1 MAFEP
6 AEKKD
11 SKGPEKKGWQR
22 DVPLRE
28 VVLEGQTRG
37 RWSITGEH
45 EGRGERERCPS
56 PRRSKR
62 RKDRRERSRALSCRP
77 GSQIRRGL
85 KSGVDCV

>member
-45 EGRGERERCPS
+45 EGRGERERDVHH
-56 PRRSKR
+56 RVEKR
-62 RKDRRERSRALSCRP
+62 EEARGGRTEERGAEH
-77 GSQIRRGL
+77 
-85 KSGVDCV
+85 

>member
-45 EGRGERERCPS
+45 EGRGEREMSITELRKEKKQEEEGQ
-56 PRRSKR
+56 KR
-62 RKDRRERSRALSCRP
+62 EEQSIEL
-77 GSQIRRGL
+77 
-85 KSGVDCV
+85 